1 MEPLLLAGY
10 GSIFVALF
18 AYLLYMQRQ
27 LGRLE
32 RQLRDL
38 Q

>member
-1 MEPLLLAGY
+1 MDTLLLAAY
-10 GSIFVALF
+10 GSVFVVLF

-27 LGRLE
+27 LRRLE
-32 RQLRDL
+32 RQLQDL